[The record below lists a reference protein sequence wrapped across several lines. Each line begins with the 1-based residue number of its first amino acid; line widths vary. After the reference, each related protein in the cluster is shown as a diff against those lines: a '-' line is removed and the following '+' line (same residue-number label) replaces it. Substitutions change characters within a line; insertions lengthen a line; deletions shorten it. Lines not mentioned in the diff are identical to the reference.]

1 MMIASYIILGFGAL
15 ALTFFLI
22 EKVRK
27 YSVKATI
34 IKAVT
39 SLLFVSLGVIG
50 WYSSGLSI
58 FGLFVII
65 ALVLGL
71 MGDIWLDL
79 KYVFKEQDEAFTYA
93 GFISF
98 ALGHVM
104 YITGM
109 FLQYYVKGNPLH
121 IIIPLCAGIIAGA
134 LTVML
139 EKPLKLQYG
148 NKKLICFI
156 YGSLLFSMVA
166 CALSLTILHKFN
178 SITLIMVFGGGLL
191 FAISDLILC
200 MTYFGEGHERPVDI
214 ITNGITYYLA
224 QFAIAYSLMF
234 MTTII

>member
-1 MMIASYIILGFGAL
+1 MMIASYIILGFGML

-39 SLLFVSLGVIG
+39 SLLFVSLGVVS
-50 WYSSGLSI
+50 WYGGGQSI

-65 ALVLGL
+65 ALVMGL

-79 KYVFKEQDEAFTYA
+79 KYVFREHDEIFTYA

-109 FLQYYVKGNPLH
+109 FLQYYVPGNVLY
-121 IIIPLCAGIIAGA
+121 IIIPLICGILAGA
-134 LTVML
+134 LTVVL

-178 SITLIMVFGGGLL
+178 SVTLIMMFGGGLL

-200 MTYFGEGHERPVDI
+200 MTYFGDGHERPIDI
-214 ITNGITYYLA
+214 ITNGVTYYLA
-224 QFAIAYSLMF
+224 QYAIAYSLMF
-234 MTTII
+234 MATVI

>member
-1 MMIASYIILGFGAL
+1 MMIASYIILGFGML

-39 SLLFVSLGVIG
+39 SLLFISLGVVS
-50 WYSSGLSI
+50 WYSSGLST

-71 MGDIWLDL
+71 MGDIWLDF
-79 KYVFKEQDEAFTYA
+79 KYVFKEHDEIFTYA

-109 FLQYYVKGNPLH
+109 FLQYYIPGNPLY
-121 IIIPLCAGIIAGA
+121 IIIPFIAGIAAGA
-134 LTVML
+134 LTVVL

-148 NKKLICFI
+148 KKKLICFI

-166 CALSLTILHKFN
+166 CALSLTILYKFN

-200 MTYFGEGHERPVDI
+200 MTYFGE
-214 ITNGITYYLA
+214 
-224 QFAIAYSLMF
+224 
-234 MTTII
+234 